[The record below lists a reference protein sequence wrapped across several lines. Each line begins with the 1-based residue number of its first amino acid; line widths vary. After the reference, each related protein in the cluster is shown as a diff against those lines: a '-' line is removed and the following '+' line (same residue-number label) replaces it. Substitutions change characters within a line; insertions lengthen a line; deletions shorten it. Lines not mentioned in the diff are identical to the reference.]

1 MFLGKYPGS
10 KTQDGEYGW
19 LVAQANVSPTQR
31 RMRRHNNLFDQ
42 ITSIDNLCQAYRK
55 ARKGKTSKSAV
66 KRFDCD
72 PEKRLAKIQ
81 SQLIEGTFN
90 TSAYH
95 TKWVFEPKQRL
106 IYVLPFNPD
115 RIVQHA
121 IMNVIEPIWDRMLVS
136 DTYACRAGKGIHAG
150 SRRVMEFVRRYK
162 YCLKCDISKFYPS
175 VDHDILFGIIQR
187 KIKCR
192 RTLELL
198 RNIIYSIGGGK
209 NVPIGNYTSQWFGNL
224 YLNELD
230 QHLKHEWH
238 IKPYIRYCD
247 DFVLFADDKS
257 FLNRM
262 STVIKDFAWNR
273 LRLTLSKCDLFPVT
287 QGVDFLG
294 YRHFRNYL
302 LLRKSTATRI
312 KRRIRIL
319 PILLERG
326 KISLES
332 YRSSLASSMGWL
344 KWCNSHNLALRLRIN
359 EMAT

>member
-1 MFLGKYPGS
+1 MFVWYIGKQNTKRRVG
-10 KTQDGEYGW
+10 
-19 LVAQANVSPTQR
+19 LVSSARERQSAAEH
-31 RMRRHNNLFDQ
+31 MRRHNNLFNQ
-42 ITSIDNLCQAYRK
+42 ITSMDNLWTAYRK

-66 KRFDCD
+66 KRFDVE
-72 PEKRLAKIQ
+72 PEKRLTKIR
-81 SQLIEGTFN
+81 SALVSGKFN
-90 TSAYH
+90 TSGYE

-121 IMNVIEPIWDRMLVS
+121 IMNVIEPIWDSMLIS
-136 DTYACRAGKGIHAG
+136 DSYACRSGKGIHAG
-150 SRRVMEFVRRYK
+150 SKRVMEFVRRYK

-175 VDHDILFGIIQR
+175 VDHDILFNIIQR

-198 RNIIYSIGGGK
+198 HNIVYSIGGGK

-230 QHLKHEWH
+230 QHLKHEYC
-238 IKPYIRYCD
+238 IKPYVRYCD
-247 DFVLFADDKS
+247 DFVLFSDDKP
-257 FLNRM
+257 FLNNM
-262 STVIKDFAWNR
+262 AHVIKNYVWDK
-273 LRLTLSKCDLFPVT
+273 LKLTLSKCDLFPVT

-302 LLRKSTATRI
+302 LLRKSTAQRI
-312 KRRIRIL
+312 KRRLRLL
-319 PILLERG
+319 PLLRERG
-326 KISLES
+326 KISLDS

-344 KWCNSHNLALRLRIN
+344 KWCNSHNLALKLRI
-359 EMAT
+359 EELAA

>member
-1 MFLGKYPGS
+1 MK
-10 KTQDGEYGW
+10 
-19 LVAQANVSPTQR
+19 
-31 RMRRHNNLFDQ
+31 RHGNLFDQ
-42 ITSIDNLCQAYRK
+42 IVSMDNLWAAYRK
-55 ARKGKTSKSAV
+55 ARKGKSSKSAI
-66 KRFDCD
+66 KRFDGN
-72 PEKRLAKIQ
+72 PQRRLERIQ
-81 SQLIEGTFN
+81 CRLIDGSFS
-90 TSAYH
+90 TSPYL

-121 IMNVIEPIWDRMLVS
+121 IMNVIEPIWDKMLIS
-136 DTYACRAGKGIHAG
+136 DSYACRSGKGIHAG

-175 VDHDILFGIIQR
+175 VDHDILFNIIQR
-187 KIKCR
+187 KIKCS

-230 QHLKHEWH
+230 QYLKHEWH
-238 IKPYIRYCD
+238 VKPYVRYCD
-247 DFVLFADDKS
+247 DFVLFADDKP
-257 FLNRM
+257 FLNKM
-262 STVIKDFAWNR
+262 AHVIKEFAWDK
-273 LRLTLSKCDLFPVT
+273 LKLTLSKCDLFPVT

-302 LLRKSTATRI
+302 LLRKSTAQRI
-312 KRRIRIL
+312 KRRLRLL
-319 PILLERG
+319 PRLLERG

-344 KWCNSHNLALRLRIN
+344 KWCNSRNLALSLRID
-359 EMAT
+359 ELMA

>member
-1 MFLGKYPGS
+1 M
-10 KTQDGEYGW
+10 
-19 LVAQANVSPTQR
+19 
-31 RMRRHNNLFDQ
+31 
-42 ITSIDNLCQAYRK
+42 DNLWTAYRK

-66 KRFDCD
+66 KRFDVE
-72 PEKRLAKIQ
+72 PEKRLTKIR
-81 SQLIEGTFN
+81 SALVSGKFN
-90 TSAYH
+90 TSGYE

-121 IMNVIEPIWDRMLVS
+121 IMNVIEPIWDSMLIS
-136 DTYACRAGKGIHAG
+136 DSYACRSGKAIHAG
-150 SRRVMEFVRRYK
+150 SKRVMEFVRRYK

-175 VDHDILFGIIQR
+175 VDHDILFNIIQR

-198 RNIIYSIGGGK
+198 HNIVYSIGGGK

-230 QHLKHEWH
+230 QHLKHEYC
-238 IKPYIRYCD
+238 IKPYVRYCD
-247 DFVLFADDKS
+247 DFVLFSDDKP
-257 FLNRM
+257 FLNNM
-262 STVIKDFAWNR
+262 AHVIKNYVWDK
-273 LRLTLSKCDLFPVT
+273 LKLTLSKCDLFPVT

-302 LLRKSTATRI
+302 LLRKSTAQRI
-312 KRRIRIL
+312 KRRLRLL
-319 PILLERG
+319 PLLRERG
-326 KISLES
+326 KISLDS

-344 KWCNSHNLALRLRIN
+344 KWCNSHNLALKLRI
-359 EMAT
+359 EELAA